1 MTLYSATEPSGRPRP
16 PMRAKRT
23 PGQSAST
30 TEQRPG
36 LYQRRISRFRR
47 ISSRSVTLTAP
58 RRGERPISRFRW
70 IPAAA
75 GWTVGVIATLS
86 LIASVSPVIRWL
98 IKVPREFI
106 NNYLFNFPD
115 TSFAWS
121 FVLALLAGA
130 LTARKRIAWWLL
142 VLNLL
147 VAAGWNI
154 GGLAADNNTALNIFG
169 ESLGLVLHV
178 AALGVLVLAY
188 REFWAKVRRG
198 ALYKAAAVLITG
210 WAIGILLS
218 WGLVEMF
225 PRTLAPDDRLFYV
238 VDRVVGF
245 AVAGPGSFAGR
256 PHVFL
261 NALFGLFSAFALI
274 AAAIVLFQSQ
284 RAENALTG
292 EDESA
297 IRGLLELYGKNDS
310 LGYFATRR
318 DKSVVF
324 APSGRAAI
332 TYRVELGVCLASGD
346 PVGDPRA
353 WPQAIDAWLALCQT
367 YGWTP
372 GNMGASSAG
381 ARAFRDAGLNA
392 LELGDEAILHTG
404 DFKLSGRD
412 MRGVRQAVTRARRS
426 GLTVRI
432 RRHHDIE
439 QDEMKRVTARADAW
453 RDTESERGFS
463 MALGRLGDPAD
474 GDCLLVEAIQPDH
487 TVVAMLSLVPWGQN
501 GVSLDLMR
509 RSAQSPNGTIELMVS
524 ELALHAERIG
534 ISCISL
540 NFAMFRS
547 AFEQGAQLGAGPVAR
562 LWRGFLLF
570 FSRWWQLE
578 TLYRSNVKYQPSW
591 VPRYAC
597 YEDARMIPRV
607 GVASVIAEGFL
618 VLPFTRR
625 PKQHT
630 GHHPSV
636 PPTLVATGLLHHDGT
651 APDVSRFP
659 RADLG
664 RADEDQR
671 RLPEQMR
678 VRLCKLKMLQDSG
691 IDAYPVG
698 EPPSHTVAQALG
710 ADDPTTI
717 SVSGRVL
724 QIRNFGGVLFVQL
737 RDWSAEM
744 QLLLENSALERGRTA
759 DFTKAI
765 DLGDLVEVTGQMGHS
780 QTGTKSMIVH
790 SWRLIGKCLRPL
802 PNKWKGLTDPEARVR
817 SRYVDLAVNAE
828 SRELITARSNVLRA
842 IRDTLCAKGFL
853 EVETPILQQIHGGAA
868 ARPFI
873 THSNTYDLDLY
884 LRIAP
889 ELYLKRLC
897 VGGVERVF
905 ELGRAFRNEGVDSS
919 HNPEFTLLEA
929 YQAHA
934 DYTVWIDG
942 SRELIQNAAQAA
954 NGAQVVMRPRNP
966 DRRAGTDDYFEPV
979 DISGVWLV
987 KTVHDA
993 VSEAL
998 GEHIDAHTSL
1008 AKLRTLSDAAQI
1020 PYLTRWDTGAIVLEL
1035 YEHLV
1040 EARTEQPTFYIDFPT
1055 SVSPL
1060 TRPHRSK
1067 PHVAERWDLVA
1078 WGVELGTAYS
1088 ELTDPVEQRRRLQE
1102 QSLLAA
1108 GGDPEAMEFDEDFL
1122 QAMEYAMPPTGGLGM
1137 GVDRVVMLIT
1147 GRSIRETLPFP
1158 LAKPR

>member
-1 MTLYSATEPSGRPRP
+1 
-16 PMRAKRT
+16 
-23 PGQSAST
+23 
-30 TEQRPG
+30 
-36 LYQRRISRFRR
+36 
-47 ISSRSVTLTAP
+47 VTLTTS
-58 RRGERPISRFRW
+58 RPTSRYHW
-70 IPAAA
+70 VPAAA

-86 LIASVSPVIRWL
+86 LVASVSPLVRWVIK
-98 IKVPREFI
+98 IPREFI
-106 NNYLFNFPD
+106 NDYVFNFPD

-121 FVLALLAGA
+121 FILALLAGA
-130 LTARKRIAWWLL
+130 LTARKRIAWWAL
-142 VLNLL
+142 VGNLL
-147 VAAGWNI
+147 IAA
-154 GGLAADNNTALNIFG
+154 ALNVADLVAGGNTRLQTFG
-169 ESLGLVLHV
+169 ESFGFTLHV
-178 AALGVLVLAY
+178 AAIVLLVLAY
-188 REFWAKVRRG
+188 REFWAKVRHG
-198 ALYKAAAVLITG
+198 ALYKSAGVLLAG

-218 WGLVEMF
+218 WGLVELF
-225 PRTLAPDDRLFYV
+225 PGSLARQDRLPYV
-238 VDRVVGF
+238 ANRVVGF
-245 AVAGPGSFAGR
+245 ALADPDLFQGR
-256 PHVFL
+256 PHVIL
-261 NALFGLFSAFALI
+261 NDLFGLLGALALM

-324 APSGRAAI
+324 APNGRAAI
-332 TYRVELGVCLASGD
+332 TYRVEVGVCLASGD
-346 PVGDPRA
+346 PIGDPTA
-353 WPQAIDAWLALCQT
+353 WPKAIDAWLRLGQS

-372 GNMGASSAG
+372 GVMGASSQG
-381 ARAFRDAGLNA
+381 AQAFRRAGLNA
-392 LELGDEAILHTG
+392 LELGDEAVLHTA
-404 DFKLSGRD
+404 DFKLSGPD
-412 MRGVRQAVTRARRS
+412 MRGVRQAVTRARRA

-432 RRHHDIE
+432 RRHLEIPA
-439 QDEMKRVTARADAW
+439 DEMAQVISRADAW
-453 RDTESERGFS
+453 RDTETERGFS

-474 GDCLLVEAIQPDH
+474 GDCLLVEALRPDH
-487 TVVAMLSLVPWGQN
+487 EVVAMLSLVPWGHN

-509 RSAQSPNGTIELMVS
+509 RSPQSPNGTIELMVS
-524 ELALHAERIG
+524 ELALHGERLG
-534 ISCISL
+534 ISRISL

-547 AFEQGAQLGAGPVAR
+547 AFAQGAQLGAGPIAR
-562 LWRGFLLF
+562 LWRGLLVF

-578 TLYRSNVKYQPSW
+578 TLYRSNAKYQPEW

-607 GVASVIAEGFL
+607 GVASALAEGFL
-618 VLPFTRR
+618 VFPFSRR
-625 PKQHT
+625 SKQHT

-651 APDVSRFP
+651 APDLSNLHS
-659 RADLG
+659 AETSEW
-664 RADEDQR
+664 DESHR
-671 RLPEQMR
+671 RLPEQVR
-678 VRLCKLKMLQDSG
+678 VRLAKLKALQANG
-691 IDAYPVG
+691 VDAYPLG
-698 EPPSHTVAQALG
+698 RPPSHSVASALA
-710 ADDPTTI
+710 ADDQASV

-724 QIRNFGGVLFVQL
+724 RIRDFGGVLFAQL

-744 QLLLENSALERGRTA
+744 QVLLDNSQLDEGCTA
-759 DFTKAI
+759 DFTHAI
-765 DLGDLVEVTGQMGHS
+765 DLGDLVEVTGHMGFS
-780 QTGTKSMIVH
+780 KNGTRSLLVRR
-790 SWRLIGKCLRPL
+790 WRLIGKCLRPL
-802 PNKWKGLTDPEARVR
+802 PNKWNGLTDAEARVR
-817 SRYVDLAVNAE
+817 ARYLDLAVNTE
-828 SRELITARSNVLRA
+828 SRELITVRSKVLRSL
-842 IRDTLCAKGFL
+842 RETLFAKGFV
-853 EVETPILQQIHGGAA
+853 EVETPVLQQIHGGAS

-873 THSNTYDLDLY
+873 THINSYDMDLY

-905 ELGRAFRNEGVDSS
+905 ELGRAFRNEGVDST

-934 DYTVWIDG
+934 DYRSWMDG
-942 SRELIQNAAQAA
+942 CRELIQNAAEAA
-954 NGAQVVMRPRNP
+954 HGEQVVLRPSDEP
-966 DRRAGTDDYFEPV
+966 AGKGLKPI
-979 DISGVWLV
+979 DISGVWPV

-998 GEHIDAHTSL
+998 GEYIDAETDL
-1008 AKLRTLSDAAQI
+1008 ATLRKLADAANV
-1020 PYLTRWDTGAIVLEL
+1020 PYLRRWDAGAVVLEL

-1040 EARTEQPTFYIDFPT
+1040 EARTEHPTFYIDFPV

-1067 PHVAERWDLVA
+1067 RGLAERWDLVA
-1078 WGVELGTAYS
+1078 WGVELGTAYT

-1108 GGDPEAMEFDEDFL
+1108 GGDPEAMELDEDFL
-1122 QAMEYAMPPTGGLGM
+1122 QAMEYAMPPTGGLGV

-1147 GRSIRETLPFP
+1147 GRGIRETLPFP